1 MIDSL
6 DRRVWRARLYKAFDD
21 KSSEAKK
28 ENTHLVEG
36 NIREV
41 AYPCKNKRMELMS
54 VEIFSVAPVDIK

>member
-1 MIDSL
+1 MLDSL

-41 AYPCKNKRMELMS
+41 AYPCKNKKNVSHECRD
-54 VEIFSVAPVDIK
+54 FSVAPVDMK